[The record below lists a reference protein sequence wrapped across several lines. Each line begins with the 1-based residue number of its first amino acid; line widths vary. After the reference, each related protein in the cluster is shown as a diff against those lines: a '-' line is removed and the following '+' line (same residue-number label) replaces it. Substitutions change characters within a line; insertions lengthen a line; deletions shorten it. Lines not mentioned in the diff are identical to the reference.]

1 MKLLNHLKLNIMDNY
16 TKSHFVTDVAFS
28 FKFIKEVKL
37 NNHLKNQLL
46 KKYPIG
52 SKVKLL
58 HMNDPYAPPIGSI
71 GIVKG
76 VDDLGSILI
85 QWEDHGRLNILP
97 EDIILLT

>member
-1 MKLLNHLKLNIMDNY
+1 MDNY

-28 FKFIKEVKL
+28 FKFIKEVRL
-37 NNHLKNQLL
+37 NNHLKKQLL

-58 HMNDPYAPPIGSI
+58 HMNDSYAPPIGSI

-76 VDDLGSILI
+76 VDDLGSILV
-85 QWEDHGRLNILP
+85 QWENHGRLSTLP
-97 EDIILLT
+97 DDIIVLI